1 MLANGLS
8 LLPSL
13 VSLPVAATHN
23 SSILPSRLILI
34 FLVLESL
41 IKPLPTLKAATPL
54 ALGLMPTPVS
64 YTHLRAHE
72 T

>member
-13 VSLPVAATHN
+13 VSLPVVATHN

-41 IKPLPTLKAATPL
+41 IKFLPTLNVATPL
-54 ALGLMPTPVS
+54 ALGLTLTSAAPFLTVI
-64 YTHLRAHE
+64 LF
-72 T
+72 

>member
-13 VSLPVAATHN
+13 LSLPVAATHN

-54 ALGLMPTPVS
+54 ALGLMPTLAVPF
-64 YTHLRAHE
+64 
-72 T
+72 